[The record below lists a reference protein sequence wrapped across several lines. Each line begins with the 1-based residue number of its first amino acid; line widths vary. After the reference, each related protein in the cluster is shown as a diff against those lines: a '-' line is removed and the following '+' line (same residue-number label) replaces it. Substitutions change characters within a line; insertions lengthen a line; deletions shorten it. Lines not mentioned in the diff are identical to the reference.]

1 MIKTVGILG
10 AGSVGSALMYEMYKR
25 DPENVYL
32 LATGERAERLTT
44 KGISVNNEVFFPKV
58 YSDPS
63 QGIHIDL
70 LILAAKTYSMASV
83 VEDMRPL
90 IDADTIILP
99 IENGI
104 TTTTMLQGEF
114 PENRVFHGVVLRTD
128 AHRMSRRVYYHT
140 LGEMQIGYA
149 DNRVVKPEVQEAYER
164 LKELGI
170 NVKIYEDMR
179 KAKWRKWMLNTGASQ
194 TAVEVQ
200 AECGFFGQVE
210 EVRSLMKMLMDE
222 ILAVG
227 KAEGVNIERIKG
239 KILDL
244 DVPVAADD
252 ARSAVFKPH
261 ALAKDQRRTQ
271 PADGRDTGK
280 ALLFHI
286 GDDQTNA
293 VHMGGQHDPFAGAR
307 LMHNQV
313 AKMVCGHIAKGLGKL
328 CDHVAHS
335 LLPAG
340 NRDGRN
346 KLFEQFI
353 HKSPP
358 ISPGR
363 SG

>member
-1 MIKTVGILG
+1 MKRNGDMIKTVGILG

-227 KAEGVNIERIKG
+227 KAEGVNIDEKDRDEIIEMLINFPPDKKMSMLQDYEAG
-239 KILDL
+239 RPIEIDEYAGEVVKLGRKHGIPT
-244 DVPVAADD
+244 PVNE
-252 ARSAVFKPH
+252 KY
-261 ALAKDQRRTQ
+261 RRM
-271 PADGRDTGK
+271 
-280 ALLFHI
+280 I
-286 GDDQTNA
+286 
-293 VHMGGQHDPFAGAR
+293 
-307 LMHNQV
+307 
-313 AKMVCGHIAKGLGKL
+313 L
-328 CDHVAHS
+328 CD
-335 LLPAG
+335 
-340 NRDGRN
+340 
-346 KLFEQFI
+346 
-353 HKSPP
+353 
-358 ISPGR
+358 
-363 SG
+363 